1 MQDLGHKP
9 FEQNLNFNFEEVKNY
24 MKGDGGQANPV
35 AGRAI
40 GKMNLEDMR
49 NYFQSENRKF
59 EDISKQ
65 AVRAKE
71 RELIDEL

>member
-1 MQDLGHKP
+1 
-9 FEQNLNFNFEEVKNY
+9 
-24 MKGDGGQANPV
+24 MKDGQSIQPGVANPN
-35 AGRAI
+35 I

-59 EDISKQ
+59 DDISKE

-71 RELIDEL
+71 RELIDGLQEMKKERNFLRQ

>member
-1 MQDLGHKP
+1 
-9 FEQNLNFNFEEVKNY
+9 
-24 MKGDGGQANPV
+24 MKGDGNQANPN
-35 AGRAI
+35 AARAI

-49 NYFQSENRKF
+49 NYFQSEGRKF

-71 RELIDEL
+71 RELIDELQDMKKERNFLKQ

>member
-1 MQDLGHKP
+1 
-9 FEQNLNFNFEEVKNY
+9 
-24 MKGDGGQANPV
+24 MKGESGDVPSNAKQV
-35 AGRAI
+35 I
-40 GKMNLEDMR
+40 GKMNLEDLR

-71 RELIDEL
+71 RELIDELQEMKKERNFLRQQRVE